1 MNHEMRR
8 KDRLITKEEAGEIL
22 EKGIYGVLTTVG
34 EDGYPYGV
42 PVNYVCDGEAVYFH
56 CAKGCGRKL
65 ENLGFSPKAGFA
77 VVGSSEV
84 LADKFAM
91 NYESVV
97 ITGIVSEVTEGKKE
111 IFEKL
116 LVKYSSAYMEAG
128 RQYMQNAGKNAG
140 VYRLAIEEMSGKAR
154 RT

>member
-1 MNHEMRR
+1 M
-8 KDRLITKEEAGEIL
+8 
-22 EKGIYGVLTTVG
+22 
-34 EDGYPYGV
+34 
-42 PVNYVCDGEAVYFH
+42 
-56 CAKGCGRKL
+56 
-65 ENLGFSPKAGFA
+65 
-77 VVGSSEV
+77 VGSSEV